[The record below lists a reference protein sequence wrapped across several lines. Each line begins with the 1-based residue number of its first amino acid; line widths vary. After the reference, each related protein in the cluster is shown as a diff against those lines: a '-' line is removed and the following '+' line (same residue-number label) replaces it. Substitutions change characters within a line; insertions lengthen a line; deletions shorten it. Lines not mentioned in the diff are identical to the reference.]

1 MMKHNDIQ
9 ANPLATFFE
18 ETKKLTAPKVLELG
32 TRRIADAPSTRREHW
47 IPHAAK
53 YVGVDFIAGEDVDVV
68 ADMHRLSSVVGQ
80 ESCDVIISC
89 STLEH
94 IKYPH
99 LAAHEMMK
107 ALRVG
112 GLLFIQTHQTFPL
125 HSYPY
130 DYFRFSREGLA
141 GLFGTKMGFEVVATQ
156 YEFPAEI
163 RSPRDPQ
170 LKLCE
175 SFLNVVLFGRKASA
189 TPAEYI
195 YELE

>member
-1 MMKHNDIQ
+1 MMKSNDIP
-9 ANPLATFFE
+9 ASPLATFLE
-18 ETKKLTAPKVLELG
+18 ETKRLTAPIVLELG
-32 TRRIADAPSTRREHW
+32 TRRIAESPSTRREHW
-47 IPHAAK
+47 VPHAVK

-68 ADMHRLSSVVGQ
+68 ADIHTLSSVVGH

-94 IKYPH
+94 VKYPH

-112 GLLFIQTHQTFPL
+112 GQLFIQTHQTFPL

-141 GLFGTKMGFEVVATQ
+141 GLFGTKMGFEVIATQ

-163 RSPRDPQ
+163 HSPWDPQ
-170 LKLCE
+170 LNQCE

-195 YELE
+195 YELQ